1 MPHNVYGAPIGAMT
15 YVVALLASMGGF
27 LFGWDTGQIADLLVM
42 KDFTY
47 RFAQY
52 PQPDGSVKWNS
63 WIQGL
68 VVSLLSAGGIFGAVL
83 GAPLTDKF
91 GRRHA
96 ISVGCLIFTVG
107 LIIQIA
113 SEYSWVQMMIGRLV
127 VGVSIGWLS
136 SAVPVYQSE
145 TVPRQVRGAMVGSYQ
160 LLITLGILLSYCACY
175 GTRNYAGSSQW
186 RIPIGIG
193 FAWGIVLGVGIL
205 FCPESPRWL
214 AKHGRFDEAKK
225 VLAMMRGVEE
235 SNKFV
240 LTEFYEIKQEIL
252 DEKKLKK
259 LGWVDCFRMEHKALY
274 RTLMGILL
282 QMGQQL
288 TGANYF
294 FYYGATI
301 FKPVQ
306 IFPDPEKN
314 SYVAQIILGAVNVF
328 TTFPGLYW
336 LDRFGRRKCLGLGS
350 LWMTIWLIVFATA
363 GVLGGEWLDGEYQ
376 ITSKS
381 TGTLMICS
389 ACFFILGF
397 ASTWGPGVW
406 SSIAENAVPELRAKQ
421 MALATASNWTWNFLL
436 AFFTSPITSDIN
448 FYYGYVFVGCCLASF
463 LLVYFCL
470 YETANLDLEAVQAMY
485 EDKHLKP
492 WKSATWTPP
501 GYESRTSIKHDVEH
515 NIAVIDHM
523 DAAGDEMV
531 PVVSSQKIESS
542 V

>member
-1 MPHNVYGAPIGAMT
+1 MLHRVYGAPIGTMT
-15 YVVALLASMGGF
+15 YVVAILASMGGF

-42 KDFTY
+42 QDFME
-47 RFAQY
+47 RFAQNR
-52 PQPDGSVKWNS
+52 QSDGSVEWNS

-68 VVSLLSAGGIFGAVL
+68 IVSLLSAGGIFGAVL
-83 GAPLTDKF
+83 GAPLTDKI
-91 GRRHA
+91 GRRGA
-96 ISVGCLIFTVG
+96 ISVGCVIFTIG

-113 SEYSWVQMMIGRLV
+113 SQYSWVQLMIGRLV
-127 VGVSIGWLS
+127 VGISIGWLS

-145 TVPRQVRGAMVGSYQ
+145 TVPRQVRGAMVGTYQ

-175 GTRNYAGSSQW
+175 GTRHYSGSSQW

-193 FAWGIVLGVGIL
+193 FAWGLILGIGIL

-214 AKHGRFDEAKK
+214 AKQGRYDEARK
-225 VLAMMRGVEE
+225 VLAMMRGVDE
-235 SNKFV
+235 SENYV
-240 LTEFYEIKQEIL
+240 MTEFYEIKQEII
-252 DEKKLKK
+252 EENNMKK
-259 LGWVDCFRMEHKALY
+259 LGWLDCFRFKQKALY

-301 FKPVQ
+301 FKPVN
-306 IFPDPEKN
+306 IFPDPEEN

-328 TTFPGLYW
+328 TTFPGLYA
-336 LDRFGRRKCLGLGS
+336 LDRFGRRTCLGIGA

-363 GVLGGEWLDGEYQ
+363 GVVGGETVNGEYG
-376 ITSKS
+376 ITSSS
-381 TGTLMICS
+381 TATLMICS

-436 AFFTSPITSDIN
+436 AFFTSPITEDIN

-463 LLVYFCL
+463 LLVFFFL
-470 YETANLDLEAVQAMY
+470 YETANLDLESIQAMY
-485 EDKHLKP
+485 EEETLKP
-492 WKSATWTPP
+492 WSSAKWTPP
-501 GYESRTSIKHDVEH
+501 GYESRTSTKQDVEH
-515 NIAVIDHM
+515 NIAT
-523 DAAGDEMV
+523 
-531 PVVSSQKIESS
+531 IETKENTDNGIPSGTEP
-542 V
+542 